1 MGEALLRSESSG
13 KVIRQC
19 ISQRD
24 DVFSIKG
31 SGLVLVFSSL
41 ILTCFLRTSPIALQ
55 KSPLNLVFLEK
66 KNTKTCL
73 QQFPESAPNFFM
85 VLKTLS
91 FIATNEGVF

>member
-1 MGEALLRSESSG
+1 MVRGRGMGEALLRSESSG

-66 KNTKTCL
+66 KIQKRVFN
-73 QQFPESAPNFFM
+73 NFLK
-85 VLKTLS
+85 VLLTFSWSLKLS
-91 FIATNEGVF
+91 RL

>member
-66 KNTKTCL
+66 KIQKRVFN
-73 QQFPESAPNFFM
+73 NFLK
-85 VLKTLS
+85 VLLTFSWSLKLS
-91 FIATNEGVF
+91 RL